1 MALNGLLSGI
11 ASGAGEVYGTVA
23 EEKRQQ
29 KIAQDKIL
37 AEGYAKQA
45 DDPNATDEDALAA
58 HKLSLQY
65 SGVNKKDIE
74 QIAALSMHHRRL
86 QKSQQDQMNN
96 PGGAE
101 GPSGVGAPAQTVTP
115 PAVHVPGQD
124 PNHPDQGPSTQLPA
138 TEGTPGLP
146 PMPTYQAPTNADYT
160 GQQAAR
166 NAQVMAPV
174 KIGIT
179 QAGIEAKMEGL
190 SAEKK
195 REIQDKLSLLENP
208 TEAQVNNL
216 VAGIKTPA
224 MVSAK
229 GSKPISGAQI
239 SQNEPGATD
248 VHGGSIPNDPSAMY
262 SQLLNRD
269 GTPAGYVRFSPPSTG
284 KEWIR
289 VPVNESATG
298 WAHETFDQYGNHA
311 GYRMN
316 VMPPASLLPQLKTDI
331 INHIV
336 EQSDGSRVAVPLPN
350 TTTRGPALPAPTSVA
365 PGQASSPAQGGGIT
379 DRVIQATAGPSAPLP
394 VAPDT
399 PQPQDQTPGMPAKPP
414 AMPVGAAKA
423 GPTAALPSA
432 GRVVGGRSLTPEQSI
447 KQSQALPMVNLA
459 ISKLKFLE
467 ANADIFGNAISSGK
481 IALQTD
487 PHQGFIKAVLN
498 KGMTLSPLEADIA
511 ATFTKASEE
520 IFLTKNVMGA
530 GSMPRS
536 GEAMDVIEAQKGLV
550 GQSPEVIKRLLHQ
563 TLQEFQA
570 THGALAT
577 ASKKYG
583 FGTPEDRIE
592 TPMASAYNSSVTKI
606 PDGGGKS
613 LTEEVG
619 HILLN
624 QTNNDPKAA
633 KALAIKNHWVP

>member
-1 MALNGLLSGI
+1 MALTGLLSGI
-11 ASGAGEVYGTVA
+11 ASGAGEVYGNIA
-23 EEKRQQ
+23 EEKRKNTMRQNEL
-29 KIAQDKIL
+29 L
-37 AEGYAKQA
+37 ADTISNRLNT
-45 DDPNATDEDALAA
+45 DDTLTDEDALNLHAQEL
-58 HKLSLQY
+58 KLRGVPDKDAQQILQVSKY
-65 SGVNKKDIE
+65 
-74 QIAALSMHHRRL
+74 HHNL
-86 QKSQQDQMNN
+86 LKSQQAQMNN

-101 GPSGVGAPAQTVTP
+101 GPPGTAGSPAQTVTP

-124 PNHPDQGPSTQLPA
+124 PNHPDQGPSTQIPG
-138 TEGTPGLP
+138 TEAGPGLP
-146 PMPTYQAPTNADYT
+146 PMPQYQPPTQGDYKS
-160 GQQAAR
+160 QLAVRSAQA
-166 NAQVMAPV
+166 MAPV
-174 KIGIT
+174 KVGAANAE
-179 QAGIEAKMEGL
+179 QQGKMAAL
-190 SAEKK
+190 SAKDK
-195 REIQDKLSLLENP
+195 QEIQDKIQAATDAGAPMSP
-208 TEAQVNNL
+208 AQVDNL
-216 VAGIKTPA
+216 IAGIKTPA

-239 SQNEPGATD
+239 TQNEPNATD
-248 VHGGSIPNDPSAMY
+248 VHGGPIPNDPAAMY

-269 GTPAGYVRFSPPSTG
+269 GTPAGYVRFSPPSSG

-289 VPVNESATG
+289 VPVNESSTG

-316 VMPPASLLPQLKTDI
+316 VMPPASLLPQLKTDV

-350 TTTRGPALPAPTSVA
+350 TTTRGPALPAPISVA
-365 PGQASSPAQGGGIT
+365 PGQASSPAQGGGID
-379 DRVIQATAGPSAPLP
+379 DRVIPATAGPSAPLP
-394 VAPDT
+394 NAPGS
-399 PQPQDQTPGMPAKPP
+399 PQPQGPAPGMPAKPP
-414 AMPVGAAKA
+414 AMPVRAGA
-423 GPTAALPSA
+423 GPAAALP
-432 GRVVGGRSLTPEQSI
+432 RVVGGRSLTPEQSI

-583 FGTPEDRIE
+583 FGTDADRVEAPI
-592 TPMASAYNSSVTKI
+592 ASAYGTHLNVGDVRGNFKYKGGDPSQQSSW
-606 PDGGGKS
+606 
-613 LTEEVG
+613 E
-619 HILLN
+619 
-624 QTNNDPKAA
+624 PK
-633 KALAIKNHWVP
+633 